1 MSPGRRRRSPSWAR
15 RARWKSSTRTT
26 RPRRARPSIARSS
39 PTRISRPRAAT
50 WTTSSIRVTRGRGSS
65 TRSPPLPPSETGIRR
80 RSMAISLCSALL
92 LVTLSQAPPL
102 PVAPTDS
109 LTTLRGRAARDS
121 SDAQLWLLMGRAY
134 LGLGMEAHGATHRS
148 SEDSVWTRAVLDTAE
163 EALGRAAA
171 LAGPL
176 GSSAVGDSARVFRVG
191 AWAARSWLGWEAG
204 GVKAGVE
211 AWGPLPMDLRV
222 PPVLDELGENLLRA
236 CPAGGVL
243 LTAGDA
249 DFYAA
254 WYMRFARGLRP
265 DLLVVPLAAWRSD
278 PVLRARL
285 VADLKLARHRGGGGG
300 GGGGGGDDAWLG
312 ELARRRPVCVSMA
325 FERPPETRPR
335 VRWET
340 RPLVW
345 VTGPGGKG
353 PRVPPR
359 DFVFG
364 ALRVALDGND
374 PWAEPALAA
383 YARAARATPAL
394 CEPMTTFNVASEVAS
409 CRR

>member
-1 MSPGRRRRSPSWAR
+1 M
-15 RARWKSSTRTT
+15 
-26 RPRRARPSIARSS
+26 
-39 PTRISRPRAAT
+39 AT
-50 WTTSSIRVTRGRGSS
+50 
-65 TRSPPLPPSETGIRR
+65 
-80 RSMAISLCSALL
+80 SLCSALV
-92 LVTLSQAPPL
+92 LVTLLQAPP
-102 PVAPTDS
+102 PTPPTPSASPEDS
-109 LTTLRGRAARDS
+109 LATLRGRASRDS
-121 SDAQLWLLMGRAY
+121 TDAQLWLLMGRAY
-134 LGLGMEAHGATHRS
+134 LGLGTEAHGATHRA

-163 EALGRAAA
+163 EALARAAA

-176 GSSAVGDSARVFRVG
+176 GSSTVGDSARVLRVG
-191 AWAARSWLGWEAG
+191 AWAARSWLGWETG
-204 GVKAGVE
+204 GVDAGVE
-211 AWGPLPMDLRV
+211 TWGPLPMDLRV
-222 PPVLDELGENLLRA
+222 PPVLEELGENLLRA

-265 DLLVVPLAAWRSD
+265 DLLVVPLAAWRTD

-285 VADLKLARHRGGGGG
+285 ATDLKLGRPR
-300 GGGGGGDDAWLG
+300 GGDDAWLA
-312 ELARRRPVCVSMA
+312 ELVRRRPVCVSMA
-325 FERPPETRPR
+325 SERPPETRPR

-345 VTGPGGKG
+345 VTGPEGKG

>member
-1 MSPGRRRRSPSWAR
+1 
-15 RARWKSSTRTT
+15 
-26 RPRRARPSIARSS
+26 
-39 PTRISRPRAAT
+39 
-50 WTTSSIRVTRGRGSS
+50 
-65 TRSPPLPPSETGIRR
+65 
-80 RSMAISLCSALL
+80 MAISLCSALV
-92 LVTLSQAPPL
+92 LVTLSQAPP
-102 PVAPTDS
+102 VAPTDS
-109 LTTLRGRAARDS
+109 LATLRGRAAQDS

-134 LGLGMEAHGATHRS
+134 LGLGVEAHGATHRS

-163 EALGRAAA
+163 EALSRAAA

-191 AWAARSWLGWEAG
+191 AWATRSWLGWEAG

-265 DLLVVPLAAWRSD
+265 DLLVLPLAAWRSD
-278 PVLRARL
+278 AVLRARL
-285 VADLKLARHRGGGGG
+285 IADLKLGRRGGA
-300 GGGGGGDDAWLG
+300 DAWLA
-312 ELARRRPVCVSMA
+312 ELVRRRPVCVSMA
-325 FERPPETRPR
+325 FERPPEARPR
-335 VRWET
+335 IRWEP

-345 VTGPGGKG
+345 VAGEGKSA
-353 PRVPPR
+353 RVRPR
-359 DFVFG
+359 DCEFG
-364 ALRVALDGND
+364 ALRLALGSSD

-383 YARAARATPAL
+383 YTRAARATPTL
-394 CEPMTTFNVASEVAS
+394 CDAMATFQVAADVPTY
-409 CRR
+409 RK

>member
-1 MSPGRRRRSPSWAR
+1 M
-15 RARWKSSTRTT
+15 
-26 RPRRARPSIARSS
+26 
-39 PTRISRPRAAT
+39 AT
-50 WTTSSIRVTRGRGSS
+50 
-65 TRSPPLPPSETGIRR
+65 
-80 RSMAISLCSALL
+80 SLCSAVA
-92 LVTLSQAPPL
+92 LVTLLQAPP
-102 PVAPTDS
+102 PPAPPTDS
-109 LTTLRGRAARDS
+109 LDALRIRATRDS
-121 SDAQLWLLMGRAY
+121 TDAQLWLLMGRAY
-134 LGLGMEAHGATHRS
+134 LGLGAEAHGATHRS
-148 SEDSVWTRAVLDTAE
+148 SEDSEWTRAVLDTAE
-163 EALGRAAA
+163 EALARAAA

-176 GSSAVGDSARVFRVG
+176 GTSAVGDSARVLRVG
-191 AWAARSWLGWEAG
+191 AWAARSWLGWETS
-204 GVKAGVE
+204 GVDAGVE
-211 AWGPLPMDLRV
+211 TWGPLPMDLRV

-278 PVLRARL
+278 AVLRARL
-285 VADLKLARHRGGGGG
+285 VADLKLGRR
-300 GGGGGGDDAWLG
+300 GGGDDGWLA
-312 ELARRRPVCVSMA
+312 ELVRRRPVCVSMA

-335 VRWET
+335 IRWEV

-345 VTGPGGKG
+345 VAGPEGKS

-364 ALRVALDGND
+364 ALRVALDAND
-374 PWAEPALAA
+374 PWVEPALAV
-383 YARAARATPAL
+383 YGRAARTTPAL
-394 CEPMTTFNVASEVAS
+394 CEPMATFKVAADVQA